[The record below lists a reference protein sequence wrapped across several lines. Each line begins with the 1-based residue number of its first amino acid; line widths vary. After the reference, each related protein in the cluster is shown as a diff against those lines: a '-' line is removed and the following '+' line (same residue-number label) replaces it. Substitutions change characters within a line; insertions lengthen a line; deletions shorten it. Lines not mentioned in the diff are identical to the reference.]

1 MKSFW
6 CSFIVFV
13 FMMCSCK
20 TKEVTRSESSYG
32 QVRSDVS
39 ALNEQTSVDTT
50 KTKIIKQMEEF
61 TRITETETITEYD
74 KEKGVPSKVTE
85 KKKEYES
92 GIKAKADETEN
103 RGVTEAKKD
112 SSNHVIDANKKVETK
127 EEVKEES
134 VAKGM
139 FDNLGKWI
147 GIGICG
153 IIGLALIW
161 RKLKNKLSL
170 CKN

>member
-1 MKSFW
+1 
-6 CSFIVFV
+6 
-13 FMMCSCK
+13 MCSCK
-20 TKEVTRSESSYG
+20 TKDVSRSTASYG

-39 ALNEQTSVDTT
+39 VLNEKVRIDTT
-50 KTKIIKQMEEF
+50 KT
-61 TRITETETITEYD
+61 TRITETENFVHYSETETITEYD
-74 KEKGVPSKVTE
+74 TEKGVPSKVTE

-92 GIKAKADETEN
+92 GTKAKADETEN

-139 FDNLGKWI
+139 FDNLGKWV
-147 GIGICG
+147 GIGICV

-161 RKLKNKLSL
+161 KKLKNKLSL
-170 CKN
+170 LKN